1 MKIVTNRV
9 SKLQGYNVKTV
20 KRCVAATLLTLI
32 TFLTPPLQA
41 QIGTYVTPRLTT
53 IYTNTITAAVTSPMV
68 TGTNFLNYSGFH
80 QPAFVLTITA
90 TNTLQAPNG
99 ASASTNGALTL
110 FFDQVIGPGSGY
122 TNSLLGTN
130 VAITTTQPLQWT
142 VLLGGNTNYPTQT
155 YTNLVTITNL
165 GASFADSIPAWRL
178 TKITTVVTNPSG
190 FNIQLDQS
198 IAP

>member
-1 MKIVTNRV
+1 MKLN
-9 SKLQGYNVKTV
+9 KLFAP
-20 KRCVAATLLTLI
+20 VAAVAACAVALTAS
-32 TFLTPPLQA
+32 A
-41 QIGTYVTPRLTT
+41 QIGTYVTPRITT
-53 IYTNTITAAVTSPMV
+53 LYTNTITTSATNPGV
-68 TGTNFLNYSGFH
+68 IGTNFLNYSGFH
-80 QPAFVLTITA
+80 TPAFVLTITA

>member
-1 MKIVTNRV
+1 MKLN
-9 SKLQGYNVKTV
+9 KLFAA
-20 KRCVAATLLTLI
+20 VAACAVALTAS
-32 TFLTPPLQA
+32 A
-41 QIGTYVTPRLTT
+41 QIGTYVTPRITT
-53 IYTNTITAAVTSPMV
+53 LYTNTITTSATNPGV
-68 TGTNFLNYSGFH
+68 IGTNFLNYSGFH
-80 QPAFVLTITA
+80 TPAFVLTITA

-130 VAITTTQPLQWT
+130 VAITTTQRT

>member
-1 MKIVTNRV
+1 
-9 SKLQGYNVKTV
+9 
-20 KRCVAATLLTLI
+20 
-32 TFLTPPLQA
+32 
-41 QIGTYVTPRLTT
+41 
-53 IYTNTITAAVTSPMV
+53 
-68 TGTNFLNYSGFH
+68 
-80 QPAFVLTITA
+80 
-90 TNTLQAPNG
+90 
-99 ASASTNGALTL
+99 LTL